1 MLDVEVQ
8 ACEAL
13 PPAKRDRFRF
23 LLNMRAALARTSGE
37 LFCWGVGF
45 NDTPMIDQ
53 QLVLLEDALLN
64 LVGDVRLAATLSA
77 EWAAYDAS
85 LLHHTGAAKDWC
97 AVCQHGGYG
106 IGDLLGSL
114 SPALD

>member
-8 ACEAL
+8 AYNAL
-13 PPAKRDRFRF
+13 PPKKRDRFKF
-23 LLNMRAALARTSGE
+23 LLNMRTALARTTGE
-37 LFCWGVGF
+37 LFCWGVGSD
-45 NDTPMIDQ
+45 DTPMIDR

-64 LVGDVRLAATLSA
+64 LVDDPRLAATLSA
-77 EWAAYDAS
+77 EWAAHDAS
-85 LLHHTGAAKDWC
+85 LLHATGAAKDWC

-114 SPALD
+114 SPVLD